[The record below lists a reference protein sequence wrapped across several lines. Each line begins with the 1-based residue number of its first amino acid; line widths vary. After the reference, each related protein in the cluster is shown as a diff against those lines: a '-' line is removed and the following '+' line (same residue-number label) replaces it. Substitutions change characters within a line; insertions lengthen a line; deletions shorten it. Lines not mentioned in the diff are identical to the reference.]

1 MKKCLKQKNHNFFKI
16 SLLLQFFTERMQDQ
30 QRNAI
35 PLLVRTERATTVD
48 VARIVVLA
56 KMGDGGRC
64 CENQHY
70 YNYSVYVNYFLKN
83 DSFIVLYINYKYKE
97 LDIVI

>member
-1 MKKCLKQKNHNFFKI
+1 
-16 SLLLQFFTERMQDQ
+16 MQDQ

-35 PLLVRTERATTVD
+35 PLLVRKERATTVD

-56 KMGDGGRC
+56 TMGDGGRC

-70 YNYSVYVNYFLKN
+70 YNYSVYVNYFLK
-83 DSFIVLYINYKYKE
+83 K
-97 LDIVI
+97 